1 MINTSLHNVCTAL
14 DDWCKNNNVVYDIV
28 CDESDLQGVMLFKTN
43 KINSLIRYLKPTMS
57 EEGIHIRKMKVR
69 GGSILA
75 FSLEALSE
83 SYVDK
88 LITKIGAELL
98 PMSFKNRI
106 EDAFI
111 NTPVHNKIEE
121 TEKPQALNVEQLY
134 ETAKRIVAEDQF
146 KDPTISKSASSA
158 TSSLKKSAINPLI
171 HMDIDKGGNTG
182 GDDEDEDD
190 ESMGEDQYKDGTRR
204 RRMGLRRSSVNAT
217 ENESAEKFDKALNE
231 ALDGMA
237 TPTDDQPG
245 ALFDKFAKAI
255 SALASELQID
265 VKGMLK
271 QQGIK
276 AKESDDGLRII
287 LYTISADTN
296 APVPIHQI
304 DSGLLTD
311 KHQFGEKLKE
321 VIDLA
326 KGQAPGTDK
335 QKQEIMR
342 NQDTAVKDVADAIVP
357 DEEYESPLEQ
367 NLKND
372 LENDM
377 QPILST
383 DTEE

>member
-1 MINTSLHNVCTAL
+1 MINTSLHNVCAAL
-14 DDWCKNNNVVYDIV
+14 DDWCKNNNIVYDIV
-28 CDESDLQGVMLFKTN
+28 CDESDLQGVMLFKTS
-43 KINSLIRYLKPTMS
+43 KVNSLIRYLKPTMS

-83 SYVDK
+83 SCVDK
-88 LITKIGAELL
+88 LITKIRAELL
-98 PMSFKNRI
+98 PMSFKNRV

-111 NTPVHNKIEE
+111 NTPVCNKIEE

-171 HMDIDKGGNTG
+171 HMDVNKNSDTDA
-182 GDDEDEDD
+182 DDEDENEDD
-190 ESMGEDQYKDGTRR
+190 ID
-204 RRMGLRRSSVNAT
+204 
-217 ENESAEKFDKALNE
+217 ESAEKFDKALNE

-237 TPTDDQPG
+237 TPTDGQPG
-245 ALFDKFAKAI
+245 ALFGKFAKAI

-265 VKGMLK
+265 VKGMLR

-342 NQDTAVKDVADAIVP
+342 NQDTTVKDVADAIVP
-357 DEEYESPLEQ
+357 DEEYESPLKQ

-372 LENDM
+372 LEDDM